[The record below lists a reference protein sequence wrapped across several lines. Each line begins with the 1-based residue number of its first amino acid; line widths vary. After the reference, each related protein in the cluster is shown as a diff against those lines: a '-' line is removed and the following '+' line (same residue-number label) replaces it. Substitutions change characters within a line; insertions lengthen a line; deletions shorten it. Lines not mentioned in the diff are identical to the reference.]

1 MATGARPV
9 KLPGVTAGLAGQILT
24 LRDTDSVEK
33 LAAHL
38 EHARSVAVIGNGG
51 IALELVCVGRGI
63 HVL

>member
-1 MATGARPV
+1 M